1 VRPSNDVAVRLYEKF
16 GFKVIGRRRGYYTD
30 NNEDAIV
37 MWSDSIHTT
46 AFKRRFKEI
55 LDSIEIEGLDSNPS

>member
-1 VRPSNDVAVRLYEKF
+1 
-16 GFKVIGRRRGYYTD
+16 
-30 NNEDAIV
+30 

-55 LDSIEIEGLDSNPS
+55 LDSIEIEGLDSTPA

>member
-1 VRPSNDVAVRLYEKF
+1 MAVQLYEKF

-55 LDSIEIEGLDSNPS
+55 LDSIEIEGLDSTPA